1 MLVEEKLT
9 YGTIFLEFKATAF
22 DVEGKAMSAGD
33 SGEAE
38 VVAGPATEA
47 PPGDI
52 SGTRTGR
59 SFSDSVS
66 VGIWNAAMK

>member
-22 DVEGKAMSAGD
+22 DVEGKAMSAG
-33 SGEAE
+33 EAV
-38 VVAGPATEA
+38 VVAGAATEA
-47 PPGDI
+47 PPADI

-59 SFSDSVS
+59 SFNESVS
-66 VGIWNAAMK
+66 VGIWNAAIK